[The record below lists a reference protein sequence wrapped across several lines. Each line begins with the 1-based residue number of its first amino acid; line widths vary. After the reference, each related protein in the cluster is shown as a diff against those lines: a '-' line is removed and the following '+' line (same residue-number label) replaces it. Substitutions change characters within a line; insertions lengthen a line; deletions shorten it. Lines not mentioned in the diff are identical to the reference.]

1 MSTWSDANAAIPPIE
16 ERLLSL
22 ERGMGEMMHLMRQML
37 SQSSHAGGSP
47 TSHGMRSQS
56 IDESMND
63 GAPGPQLT
71 LQPVQ
76 FIQDLQLEL
85 SGERDCFS
93 SDPDILGDVVSQGI
107 VDAKL
112 SLRLMELYVSSPL
125 TGYRC

>member
-1 MSTWSDANAAIPPIE
+1 
-16 ERLLSL
+16 
-22 ERGMGEMMHLMRQML
+22 MGEMMHLMRQML
-37 SQSSHAGGSP
+37 NQSSHVGGSP

-85 SGERDCFS
+85 FGERDCFS
-93 SDPDILGDVVSQGI
+93 PDPDILGDVVSQGI

-112 SLRLMELYVSSPL
+112 SLRLMELYVSSPSI
-125 TGYRC
+125 GYCR